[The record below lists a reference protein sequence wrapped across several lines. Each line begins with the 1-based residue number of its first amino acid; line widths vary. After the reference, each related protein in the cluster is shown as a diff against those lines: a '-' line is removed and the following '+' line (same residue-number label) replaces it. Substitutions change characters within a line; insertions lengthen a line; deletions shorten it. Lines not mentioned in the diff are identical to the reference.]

1 MSDVA
6 VEQLGEKNFTNI
18 QNNDMSINSLT
29 VINQGMKY
37 NDTKQMLLDLMSEEK
52 KKYKGIALQFMD
64 ERLNYFS
71 NEFIEKLYIK

>member
-37 NDTKQMLLDLMSEEK
+37 NDTKQMLLDLMSEE
-52 KKYKGIALQFMD
+52 
-64 ERLNYFS
+64 
-71 NEFIEKLYIK
+71 EKNIKE